1 MSDEEEVE
9 EVDEDVAE
17 PAAATLTMRK
27 HAATGPADVVEEE
40 AELSAKLSGALSIGE
55 GEVEEAGAYDED
67 FEPGSPEK
75 SPGRGGR
82 RAVAYWATLAEG
94 VPPGPSGAATA
105 ARRSLFA
112 RLDVDADGF
121 VTLSELEREL
131 PGALGAAA
139 PSTKLPPTVPPLV
152 SNAFAVAKGMADG
165 HHLVELSDSGCTISE
180 FDALCAYLHAAFTV
194 LSCLEVAPDT
204 ASLPNLDPKRCD
216 ALIAKLPAAFG
227 LETSQAREG
236 LQGLDGWGA
245 AGVRGE
251 AVTRWVAQAA
261 LRTLCPTQRSSGG
274 PAGAGGAGRHPAPSR
289 PPVPSADEDD
299 EDEDEDAIE
308 DVDEDEDDAPPPMGG
323 GRLEPVSTETPLSAS
338 ECV

>member
-165 HHLVELSDSGCTISE
+165 HHLVELSDSGCTLPE

-204 ASLPNLDPKRCD
+204 ASLPTLDPKECE

-227 LETSQAREG
+227 LETSRALQG